1 MNLEKRMAPAGNQGH
16 SGDHHHDHLAEL
28 PASSSLPEIDPRGMV
43 DGVHV
48 VVVHSKDSAGNSR
61 WTRRLYLSL
70 HSAERAL
77 SRARMRGDDAY
88 MVLCQL
94 RAVEAR
100 GGGVL

>member
-1 MNLEKRMAPAGNQGH
+1 MRMAPAGNQGH
-16 SGDHHHDHLAEL
+16 SGDHHIAALSTNTSLA
-28 PASSSLPEIDPRGMV
+28 EIDPRGLV

-48 VVVHSKDSAGNSR
+48 VVVHSKDSTGNSR

-77 SRARMRGDDAY
+77 GRARMRGDDAY

-94 RAVEAR
+94 RAVDAR
-100 GGGVL
+100 PGGDL